1 MTEWSFFKGEGIQ
14 YVVYIMSPSLDFVI
28 YLILSI
34 IFILVMRF
42 IHEPLAWILRATLI
56 SRMHIDFNKLID

>member
-28 YLILSI
+28 NYLILSL

-42 IHEPLAWILRATLI
+42 IHEPLALILRATLI
-56 SRMHIDFNKLID
+56 PRIDFNKLID